1 MKSVIKIIKV
11 FTIVVLTSFFVLLIA
26 LTIYNR
32 IGNTSI
38 KAEIKGIGTKLYAL
52 SYASN
57 TGQTDAFKIAL
68 CFNNKIRINVPIQE
82 ICGAKIHFRMKK
94 SGSRANQIRF
104 YLEPNEDIIING
116 VANDNSID
124 YDALKGNTLSLQ
136 YIQLQKEL
144 LPLFIK
150 EFELKTKLRQNQQPD
165 IKRQFDSLIQYSIPQ
180 KKLEYVNKH
189 LDYELSADI
198 LSEDKYVSHDTII
211 KYSNRLTENVKK
223 HIFGITLFNLIEGW
237 NNTKVGAIAPVF
249 SQTTFMGNKFA
260 LDELTGKY
268 VVLDFWGSWCVWCIK
283 DFPKMK
289 EYYNKYKGKVEYV
302 GIACYDSKSD
312 WENAIEKNQLE
323 WINILNDK
331 NVNDISLKYA
341 VSTFPTKIIINK
353 EGLIIKK
360 VVGESLEFYN
370 IIDSLM
376 SINNNFL
383 QKL

>member
-1 MKSVIKIIKV
+1 MKRIIRIAK
-11 FTIVVLTSFFVLLIA
+11 VLLIVILTTIFA
-26 LTIYNR
+26 LFIATIVYNR
-32 IGNTSI
+32 MGNNLI
-38 KAEIKGIGTKLYAL
+38 KVEIKGIGTKLYAL

-68 CFNNKIRINVPIQE
+68 CVNNKIRINVPIQE
-82 ICGAKIHFRMKK
+82 ICGAKIHFRMKN

-124 YDALKGNTLSLQ
+124 YDAVKGNTLSLQ

-180 KKLEYVNKH
+180 KKLEYVKKH

-198 LSEDKYVSHDTII
+198 LSEDKYVSHDTIA
-211 KYSNRLTENVKK
+211 KYSNQLTENVKK

-237 NNTKVGAIAPVF
+237 NSTKADAIAPIF
-249 SQTTFMGNKFA
+249 SQTTFLGNKFA

-268 VVLDFWGSWCVWCIK
+268 VVLDFWGSWFVWCIK

-302 GIACYDSKSD
+302 GIACYDSKSH
-312 WENAIEKNQLE
+312 WENAIEKNQLD

-331 NVNDISLKYA
+331 NVNDISIKYA

-353 EGLIIKK
+353 EGRIIKK
-360 VVGESLEFYN
+360 VVGESLEFYH

-376 SINNNFL
+376 SIK
-383 QKL
+383 Q